1 MRLKRLIPLCVSVAV
16 MVPGLHGEDLRW
28 RRSLDQLTAR
38 PAASARLQD
47 VQRLDQYARTATLT
61 PGDYEANREAFRRVA
76 SYLAVVELL
85 AHDPELRQLSR
96 RANHRIALGL
106 GLPWVDSRALDSRE
120 PDYSSQQD
128 YRPQDPVPQPLPAE
142 PAPAPFQRQA
152 PGQRDVAAADQA
164 MAGALQERYEFA
176 AARGATAWQSA
187 ETIRR
192 RLKDLGMDLNIQ
204 TSTSLARVRLYLET
218 AYDALRDKAW
228 DEATVNI
235 ARAEYETGKVFNT
248 VGR

>member
-1 MRLKRLIPLCVSVAV
+1 MRIDMRLTRLIPLCVSVAV
-16 MVPGLHGEDLRW
+16 MAPVLHGEDMRW
-28 RRSLDQLTAR
+28 RRSMDQLTAR
-38 PAASARLQD
+38 PAASARLVD

-96 RANHRIALGL
+96 RANQRIALGL
-106 GLPWVDSRALDSRE
+106 GLPWVDSRG
-120 PDYSSQQD
+120 PDYSRPPD
-128 YRPQDPVPQPLPAE
+128 YRPQDPVPQPLQAE
-142 PAPAPFQRQA
+142 PASAPFQRQA
-152 PGQRDVAAADQA
+152 PGRHDVAAADQTL
-164 MAGALQERYEFA
+164 AGTLQERYEFA

-204 TSTSLARVRLYLET
+204 TATSLARVRLYLET

-228 DEATVNI
+228 DEASVNI
-235 ARAEYETGKVFNT
+235 ARAEYETGKVLNA